1 VEKIFE
7 RLKDFLKRSIGSSVC
22 VRSRDESLLKR
33 VDGVVA
39 GITKEYLIFTE
50 PSIDEVRQAEEFLYT
65 ASADSVK
72 IVVLHRFE
80 RSSMEAINAFLK
92 TLEEPP
98 SHSLIILSSLKFRD
112 LPQTVR
118 SRVKVFDLFV
128 PKDFYEELR
137 KKVSVEPELVLRLC
151 ELDFDVAEHV
161 DRSNATL
168 QPVRFEPS
176 SFLSLFKGETLKPEE
191 KVQALLALNDLY
203 SRFEKGEIDDRSFVE
218 LYMALVEQARKVD
231 LARMLVQLAMLCEI
245 VLEHRG
251 VNDLSVY
258 RWFDSILKNRLL
270 NFNTQLTFA
279 NLLVKIRRTARR

>member
-1 VEKIFE
+1 MEKIFE
-7 RLKDFLKRSIGSSVC
+7 RLKDFLKRSVGSSVC
-22 VRSRDESLLKR
+22 IRSRDESLLKR
-33 VDGVVA
+33 VDSVVA
-39 GITKEYLIFTE
+39 DITKEYLIFME
-50 PSIDEVRQAEEFLYT
+50 PSIDEVRQAEELLYT
-65 ASADSVK
+65 APADSVK
-72 IVVLHRFE
+72 IAVLHRFE

-98 SHSLIILSSLKFRD
+98 SHSLIILTSLKFRD
-112 LPQTVR
+112 LPQTVQ
-118 SRVKVFDLFV
+118 SRVKLFDLFV
-128 PKDFYEELR
+128 PKSFYEELR
-137 KKVSVEPELVLRLC
+137 KKVSVEPELILKLC

-161 DRSNATL
+161 NKSNATL

-191 KVQALLALNDLY
+191 KVQALLSLNDLY
-203 SRFEKGEIDDRSFVE
+203 SRFEKGEMDDRGFVE
-218 LYMALVEQARKVD
+218 LYMTLVEQAKKID

-258 RWFDSILKNRLL
+258 RWFDSILRNRLL

-279 NLLVKIRRTARR
+279 NLLVKLRRTARR